1 MRAEPAGSPALPGRF
16 AWGQFFWITA
26 GAIGLFVGLRLL
38 PTGTNLN
45 HMDFRVDAR
54 PGGAIEFC
62 DPANPQFIPVVAL
75 RSPVEMTV
83 TMPAPVAANRGIE
96 ARVRLRTARGKPIA
110 PEDLLLTHTRRLHL
124 LIVDS
129 ALSDY
134 QHVHPEPTR
143 TPGEWTFAFTPRHG
157 GVYRF
162 FADFTPAATGRGLY
176 ASADFDLGSLPGE
189 RERSPRPVA
198 NRVERDGIRY
208 EIAVASLPVRA
219 DRPIDLRFRVSRSDG
234 SAVSLTPVMGA
245 LAHLVAFDAAR
256 SGFAHLHPVE
266 PMATEAAAAREVEL
280 NFKLSIPRPGE
291 YSIWAQINL
300 DGREEFVRFPLD
312 VLP

>member
-1 MRAEPAGSPALPGRF
+1 MKSVPAGSPALPSQF
-16 AWGQFFWITA
+16 AWGQFCWITA
-26 GAIGLFVGLRLL
+26 AAIGLFIGLRLL

-62 DPANPQFIPVVAL
+62 DPANPQFIPVVTM
-75 RSPVEMTV
+75 RSPVEMAV
-83 TMPAPVAANRGIE
+83 MMPAPTVANRSI
-96 ARVRLRTARGKPIA
+96 AAVVRLRTASGKPIA
-110 PEDLLLTHTRRLHL
+110 PEDLQITHTRRLHL
-124 LIVDS
+124 LIVDP

-143 TPGEWTFAFTPRHG
+143 TPGEWAFAFTPRHG

-162 FADFTPAATGRGLY
+162 FADFTPAATSRGLY
-176 ASADFDLGSLPGE
+176 ASADFDLGPLAGEGE
-189 RERSPRPVA
+189 RAPRPTA
-198 NRVERDGIRY
+198 NWVERGGIRY
-208 EIAVASLPVRA
+208 EITVASPPVRA
-219 DRPIDLRFRVSRSDG
+219 DRPIDLRFRVSRVG
-234 SAVSLTPVMGA
+234 GGTVALAPVMGA

-266 PMATEAAAAREVEL
+266 PMATEAASAHGVEL

-291 YSIWAQINL
+291 FSIWAQINL
-300 DGREEFVRFPLD
+300 DGREEFVRFPLE